1 LATSGGFIAGPI
13 QMSWRLGTMLVD
25 ALAATGKDRPRVC
38 LVNTAMGDDLMYYAI
53 SYEAFNAAGC
63 DVTEF
68 KVFPQPSADP
78 VERLCGSD
86 LVWVGGG
93 SVANLLALWRLHG
106 VDTAMRSAWE
116 QGVILGGVS
125 AGSLCWHLGGTTDSF
140 GQILQPVTN
149 ALGFLPYANGVHYD
163 AEAQRRPLLH
173 ELMKSEVLT
182 PLAYATDNTVGIW
195 YEGLEAT
202 TVVSDAAVDPDTGPA
217 AYKVELID
225 AEIVETRFGVGS
237 RFN

>member
-1 LATSGGFIAGPI
+1 
-13 QMSWRLGTMLVD
+13 MLID
-25 ALAATGKDRPRVC
+25 ALESTGKDRPRVC
-38 LVNTAMGDDLMYYAI
+38 LVNTAMGDNLTYYAI

-63 DVTEF
+63 DVTEL
-68 KVFPQPSADP
+68 KVFPQPSDDP
-78 VERLCGSD
+78 EERLCGSD

-106 VDTAMRSAWE
+106 IDTAMRRAWE

-163 AEAQRRPLLH
+163 AEVQRRPLLH
-173 ELMKSEVLT
+173 ELMKSEVLS

-195 YEGLEAT
+195 YEGIEAT
-202 TVVSDAAVDPDTGPA
+202 TVVSDAEVDPVTGPA
-217 AYKVELID
+217 AYKVELIEG
-225 AEIVETRFGVGS
+225 EIVESRFGVGS
-237 RFN
+237 RFV

>member
-1 LATSGGFIAGPI
+1 
-13 QMSWRLGTMLVD
+13 MLID
-25 ALAATGKDRPRVC
+25 ALESTGKDRPRVC
-38 LVNTAMGDDLMYYAI
+38 LVNTAMGDNLTYYAI

-63 DVTEF
+63 DVTEL
-68 KVFPQPSADP
+68 KVFPQPSDDP
-78 VERLCGSD
+78 EERLCGSD
-86 LVWVGGG
+86 IVWVGGG

-106 VDTAMRSAWE
+106 IDTAMRRAWE

-163 AEAQRRPLLH
+163 AEVQRRPLLH
-173 ELMKSEVLT
+173 ELMKSEVLS

-195 YEGLEAT
+195 YEGIEAT
-202 TVVSDAAVDPDTGPA
+202 TVVSDAEVDPVTGPA
-217 AYKVELID
+217 AYKVELIEGD
-225 AEIVETRFGVGS
+225 IVESRFGVGS
-237 RFN
+237 RFV

>member
-1 LATSGGFIAGPI
+1 MSG
-13 QMSWRLGTMLVD
+13 RLGTMLLD
-25 ALAATGKDRPRVC
+25 ALTSTGKTRPRVC
-38 LVNTAMGDDLMYYAI
+38 LVYTAMGDSLPYYAG

-63 DVTEF
+63 DVTEL

-78 VERLCGSD
+78 EERLCGSD

-106 VDTAMRSAWE
+106 IDAAMRSAWE

-163 AEAQRRPLLH
+163 AETQRRPLLH
-173 ELMKSEVLT
+173 KLMKEGVLT
-182 PLAYATDNTVGIW
+182 PLAYATDNNVGIW

-202 TVVSDAAVDPDTGPA
+202 TVVSDKPVDPLTGPA

-225 AEIVETRFGVGS
+225 GEIVETRFGVAS
-237 RFN
+237 RFE